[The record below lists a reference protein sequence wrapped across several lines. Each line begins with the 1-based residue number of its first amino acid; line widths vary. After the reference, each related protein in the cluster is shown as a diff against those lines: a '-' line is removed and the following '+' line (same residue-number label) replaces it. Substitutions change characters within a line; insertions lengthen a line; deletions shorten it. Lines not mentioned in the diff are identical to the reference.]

1 MLIIGKTLTQPTIT
15 CSKLT
20 IGTVEQGVKYVRRD
34 VNGAVLVS
42 LLLSFNMFHMS
53 AWNLSSFAPKLF
65 NILQQVSVFLF

>member
-42 LLLSFNMFHMS
+42 LLLSFNMFHT
-53 AWNLSSFAPKLF
+53 LF
-65 NILQQVSVFLF
+65 YCFYC